1 MPGRNSNPLISW
13 WKKVIFENYANF
25 NGRARRAEYWYFTLS
40 NFIFLLVLY
49 IFSIAGAIIG
59 SMTFFYAGLI
69 IYTLYGL
76 VCLIPALAVG
86 VRRLHD
92 INKSGWNMLIG
103 LIPLVGSII
112 LIVWAFTDGDRFT
125 NQYGDDPKNSAGA
138 TSDFEQVSE

>member
-1 MPGRNSNPLISW
+1 
-13 WKKVIFENYANF
+13 
-25 NGRARRAEYWYFTLS
+25 
-40 NFIFLLVLY
+40 
-49 IFSIAGAIIG
+49 
-59 SMTFFYAGLI
+59 MTFFYAGLI

-92 INKSGWNMLIG
+92 INKSGWNILIG